1 MSINRKSIL
10 DRNNPKYSNINK
22 NAPLSIGNGRF
33 CFTADF
39 TGLQTFFDD
48 YEKAD
53 DAFPLCT
60 MAEWGWHSYPMSEDG
75 EASLRLTPFD
85 TYGRQVCYAT
95 DSSGQEELF
104 KKIRVNAHKFH
115 LGKISFE
122 INDKKISIDGCKPV
136 NQTLFLWEGILTS
149 EFEIEN
155 NIVKTETFISP
166 DEDALFAKISSPLLK
181 ETKLRITIEFPYG
194 SHKKSAANFSVP
206 DLHITRRVSGSRK
219 QGTRISDQGL
229 ENREQNVMVIERKLD
244 TTTYNVYICGH
255 GFTIAVNEK
264 QHKLHITPQAEIIE
278 FKILFSPVNVPSF
291 SQTDIA
297 SYVPLKNQTDSFD
310 GEKIKCKK
318 HWENY
323 WNSGGFID
331 FEGSKD
337 SRAAELERRVVLSQ
351 YLIAIQSRGKIPPA
365 ETGLTCN
372 SWYGKFHLEMHFWH
386 HAHFAFWG
394 RIGEVK
400 KALEYY
406 KKILP
411 AAREIAKSQGYS
423 GARWPKMCDPS
434 GKNTPSSIAVLLLWQ
449 QPHPIMFA
457 ELIWRA
463 FCENDRDEKKSAEQS
478 GETLNEYREIITET
492 AEFMKSFLHWEPS
505 TGAAG
510 GGRYVLGPP
519 YIPAQERHDP
529 KIVLN
534 AAYELEYFRWG
545 FKTADEWLSRLGEKK
560 RYGEIIEKLSLP
572 AEKDGLYLAHE
583 NCPDT
588 FNKLPF
594 YTDHPSMTAMYGILN
609 SEKIDLK
616 KMSATL
622 DKILEVWDKKTFYGW
637 DLPMMAMTAYRLGRY
652 SDAVDL
658 LLMDSPKN
666 TYLENGHNKM
676 TGDDALPL
684 YLPGNGGLLLAIAMM
699 AAGYEGIKEPLFPYG
714 FTVKTE
720 GIIPYI

>member
-1 MSINRKSIL
+1 MSINRKLIL

-22 NAPLSIGNGRF
+22 NAPLSAGNGRF

-39 TGLQTFFDD
+39 TGLQTFFDE
-48 YEKAD
+48 YAKAQ

-60 MAEWGWHSYPMSEDG
+60 MAEWGWHSYPMSEND
-75 EASLRLTPFD
+75 EAALRFTPFD

-104 KKIRVNAHKFH
+104 KRIRVNAHKFH
-115 LGKISFE
+115 LGKIGFE
-122 INDKKISIDGCKPV
+122 LNERKISIDDCKPV
-136 NQTLFLWEGILTS
+136 IQILSLWEGILTS

-155 NIVKTETFISP
+155 KIVKTEIFISP
-166 DEDALFAKISSPLLK
+166 DEDALFARISSPLLK
-181 ETKLRITIEFPYG
+181 DGKLRVTIEFPYG
-194 SHKKSAANFSVP
+194 SHKKSGADFSVP
-206 DLHITRRVSGSRK
+206 DLHITRKASWAGEQGAGSGEQTVVNLERTLDDTKYIVIVSGS
-219 QGTRISDQGL
+219 
-229 ENREQNVMVIERKLD
+229 
-244 TTTYNVYICGH
+244 
-255 GFTIAVNEK
+255 GFSAEIDEK
-264 QHKLHITPQAEIIE
+264 QHKLHITPQAETIE
-278 FKILFSPVNVPSF
+278 LKILFSPVTVPSF
-291 SQTDIA
+291 SSSDIA
-297 SYVPLKNQTDSFD
+297 CYAPLKNRTNSFD
-310 GEKIKCKK
+310 SEKIKCKNY
-318 HWENY
+318 WENY

-331 FEGSKD
+331 FKGSKD
-337 SRAAELERRVVLSQ
+337 SRAAELERRIVLSQ
-351 YLIAIQSRGKIPPA
+351 YLIAVQSRGKIPPA

-386 HAHFAFWG
+386 HAHFAYWG
-394 RIGEVK
+394 RIDEVK

-411 AAREIAKSQGYS
+411 AAKEIAKSQEYS

-457 ELIWRA
+457 ELVRRA
-463 FCENDRDEKKSAEQS
+463 FCENNRDGKKSAEI
-478 GETLNEYREIITET
+478 LREYREIITET

-505 TGAAG
+505 TAG
-510 GGRYVLGPP
+510 GGRYLLGPP

-545 FKTADEWLSRLGEKK
+545 FKTADEWLCRLGEKK

-588 FNKLPF
+588 FSKLPF

-609 SEKIDLK
+609 SEKIDPK

-637 DLPMMAMTAYRLGRY
+637 DLPMLAMTACRLGRY

-699 AAGYEGIKEPLFPYG
+699 AAGFEGKKGPLFPDG
-714 FTVKTE
+714 FTINTE
-720 GIIPYI
+720 GITPYI